1 MHFYIQRLI
10 SLKKIAQAILSIQI
24 LGGIILILT
33 FVLLNTFLGFSGNLL
48 TGFAGFSIIFIV
60 LSIILSL
67 TMGILMI
74 VFTSQASSLRF
85 MGPKD
90 MITRT
95 TTQYLYSNSLAATIL
110 VWLII
115 TSGIGGLYWFIFSI
129 IAISKLSTL
138 ITLAHMSQKPDPNES
153 NGSNETKILYT
164 EQIRTQTRE
173 VFYD

>member
-24 LGGIILILT
+24 LSPIILILMI
-33 FVLLNTFLGFSGNLL
+33 VSQVASLGFSRNPFVGYSLVGL
-48 TGFAGFSIIFIV
+48 AGLSIFFIV
-60 LSIILSL
+60 LLIILSL
-67 TMGILMI
+67 TAGILMI

-95 TTQYLYSNSLAATIL
+95 STQYLYSNSLAATIL
-110 VWLII
+110 AWLII
-115 TSGIGGLYWFIFSI
+115 TSGIGLLYWFIFGF

-138 ITLAHMSQKPDPNES
+138 ISLAHMSQQKSNPNEP
-153 NGSNETKILYT
+153 NENFDNYT
-164 EQIRTQTRE
+164 YYQ
-173 VFYD
+173 